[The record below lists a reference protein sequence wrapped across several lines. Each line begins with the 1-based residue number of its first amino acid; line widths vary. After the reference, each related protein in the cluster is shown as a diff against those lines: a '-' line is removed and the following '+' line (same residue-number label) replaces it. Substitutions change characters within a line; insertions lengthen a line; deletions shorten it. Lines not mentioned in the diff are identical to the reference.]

1 MVGGVAGWNVATRC
15 CLDVVESDSAWSG
28 RIVVEDPEKDQRR
41 TAHTDAAFGQ
51 SGNPKLQKAEFQLL
65 TQYRGDSEYEVPGV
79 FKCKVKF
86 EGPSIVDGL
95 KQLVSTRSQLVAGPD
110 ARAPWSFFG

>member
-1 MVGGVAGWNVATRC
+1 LGGTEPDSTR
-15 CLDVVESDSAWSG
+15 SG

-79 FKCKVKF
+79 FKCKVEF